1 MAKKTEKHVSES
13 GKAWLKKE
21 MCPYHGRVFF
31 LTALTVLSTSL
42 SLAFAYMVRY
52 LINSAS
58 ADKPKELLVFA
69 LVLLGLLLLR
79 ICIQTLSGYLSEK
92 LRAKIVAEL
101 RVKAFS
107 KILRSDYAK
116 VQTYHSG
123 ELLNRL
129 TTDIQEVA
137 TDTVGLAPAIV
148 GMLVQCLGAIAAL
161 LTIDPLFTGIYVICG
176 AIFGGISAAFRRQ
189 FKKHQKEVLEAD
201 GNTRSFM
208 QEGVSSVM
216 TLKAYGAEEKT
227 TEKAKN
233 YANVYYAKRM
243 KRNVLRSS
251 MNAVFSLLSN
261 FGLIFAVVWC
271 SIDVLNGNSDYGSI
285 LSVILLLMQLQHP
298 FSAFSSLIPVYYS
311 QMASGERLSELD
323 ALPCEMIANTNEN
336 SEAVYREM
344 REISFENVAFTYG
357 RESVLTDAC
366 GVIKKGEIVCLTGA
380 SGSGKSTIFKLLLNV
395 YVPTQGDIRLKGD
408 YAQENGMPLTAQER
422 SLFAYVPQ
430 GNFLFSGT
438 IYENLT
444 FFADKKENEDLNI
457 RVEKAL
463 QTACAEFVYELPQ
476 GLQTPLNENGGGL
489 SEGQTQRLAV
499 ARAILSDRPILLL
512 DEATSALDG
521 ETESRLLE
529 NIRALKDKTC
539 LIVTHRPAALNIADR
554 ILTVENGKI
563 IENKK

>member
-1 MAKKTEKHVSES
+1 
-13 GKAWLKKE
+13 
-21 MCPYHGRVFF
+21 
-31 LTALTVLSTSL
+31 
-42 SLAFAYMVRY
+42 
-52 LINSAS
+52 
-58 ADKPKELLVFA
+58 
-69 LVLLGLLLLR
+69 
-79 ICIQTLSGYLSEK
+79 
-92 LRAKIVAEL
+92 
-101 RVKAFS
+101 
-107 KILRSDYAK
+107 
-116 VQTYHSG
+116 
-123 ELLNRL
+123 
-129 TTDIQEVA
+129 
-137 TDTVGLAPAIV
+137 
-148 GMLVQCLGAIAAL
+148 
-161 LTIDPLFTGIYVICG
+161 
-176 AIFGGISAAFRRQ
+176 
-189 FKKHQKEVLEAD
+189 
-201 GNTRSFM
+201 
-208 QEGVSSVM
+208 
-216 TLKAYGAEEKT
+216 
-227 TEKAKN
+227 
-233 YANVYYAKRM
+233 
-243 KRNVLRSS
+243 
-251 MNAVFSLLSN
+251 
-261 FGLIFAVVWC
+261 
-271 SIDVLNGNSDYGSI
+271 
-285 LSVILLLMQLQHP
+285 
-298 FSAFSSLIPVYYS
+298 
-311 QMASGERLSELD
+311 
-323 ALPCEMIANTNEN
+323 
-336 SEAVYREM
+336 M

-395 YVPTQGDIRLKGD
+395 YAPTQGDIRLKGD
-408 YAQENGMPLTAQER
+408 YAQENGMSLTAQER

-554 ILTVENGKI
+554 ILTVENSKI